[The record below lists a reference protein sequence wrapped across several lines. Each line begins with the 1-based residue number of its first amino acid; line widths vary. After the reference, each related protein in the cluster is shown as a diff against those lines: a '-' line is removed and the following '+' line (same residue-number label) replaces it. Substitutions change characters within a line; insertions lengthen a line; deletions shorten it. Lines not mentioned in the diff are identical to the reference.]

1 MTYKILGPLIACAM
15 LVPLGPLWAHHSLRA
30 VYDVTRTVT
39 LTGTLTD
46 VDWRNP
52 HVELA
57 LDVESGRGQ
66 LEAWVIKGASPGF
79 FWEST
84 IGKDQFLE
92 NIGKTVTVEA
102 YPGRD
107 GTQVGGLL
115 KITFPDGASV
125 DIQPCC

>member
-1 MTYKILGPLIACAM
+1 MTYKLLGPLVACAI
-15 LVPLGPLWAHHSLRA
+15 LVPPGPLWAHHSLGA

-57 LDVESGRGQ
+57 LDVENDRGQ
-66 LEAWVIKGASPGF
+66 LESWVFKGASPSF
-79 FWEST
+79 FWGSST
-84 IGKDQFLE
+84 SKDQFLE

-102 YPGRD
+102 HPGRD
-107 GTQVGGLL
+107 GTPVGGLL
-115 KITFPDGASV
+115 KVTFPDGTPV
-125 DIQPCC
+125 DIIPCC